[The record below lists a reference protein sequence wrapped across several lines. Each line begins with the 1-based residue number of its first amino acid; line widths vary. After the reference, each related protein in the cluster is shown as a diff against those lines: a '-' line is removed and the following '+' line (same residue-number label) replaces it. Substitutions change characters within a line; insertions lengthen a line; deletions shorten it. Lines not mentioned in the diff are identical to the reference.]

1 MSRYAAW
8 LRRAAQAAEPSVA
21 FAAVELG
28 RADPEPDEPEP
39 DEPEPDEPEPDDP
52 EPDEPE
58 PDDPEP
64 DEPEPDEPES
74 LAAGTDADEPLRES
88 VR

>member
-8 LRRAAQAAEPSVA
+8 VRRAGQAAEPSVA
-21 FAAVELG
+21 FAAAELG
-28 RADPEPDEPEP
+28 RE
-39 DEPEPDEPEPDDP
+39 DP

-58 PDDPEP
+58 PDDAEPDEPDPEEPEP
-64 DEPEPDEPES
+64 DEPEPEEPEPDEPES
-74 LAAGTDADEPLRES
+74 LAAGTDADDPLRES